1 MAVSNISILIKVAS
15 LCRTF
20 RQKSFIAQ
28 YSSVV
33 RFVRKYTFVYRL
45 GTRESQRGREEV
57 DAEGR
62 LFAKEMAE
70 KLHQEQYSQDYTLNM
85 DQSAVYYSMHA
96 KRTLSPRGVR
106 TIFLRKP
113 KDDSKRVTVAFT
125 ITTLG
130 LQLTS
135 MIVFKGECHV
145 SAI

>member
-1 MAVSNISILIKVAS
+1 V
-15 LCRTF
+15 T
-20 RQKSFIAQ
+20 
-28 YSSVV
+28 
-33 RFVRKYTFVYRL
+33 KYAFVYRL

-57 DAEGR
+57 DDEGR
-62 LFAKEMAE
+62 LFAIEMTE
-70 KLHQEQYSQDYTLNM
+70 KLQQEQYSQDYTLNM

-96 KRTLSPRGVR
+96 KRTLSPSPRGVR

-125 ITTLG
+125 ITTSG

-145 SAI
+145 SAL